1 MKIETATTPTS
12 TQTTASNQLKGT
24 KDEFLKLF
32 MAQLQHQDP
41 LDPSSGADMV
51 AQLAQFS
58 SVEQQAQTNQQL
70 QDLAA
75 AQSSTASASL
85 SSLVGRQCDAT
96 ASDFTIDAAGGAPP
110 PITLSSTGSM
120 KGASLVI
127 TDDNGKEVR
136 RIPAPDAKSA
146 TLAWDGKDAAG
157 NPVQPGKYHITVDG
171 GASPVTASW
180 HGRIDAVELTPD
192 GPRLRMGDVLLTPAS
207 ITTIGATTSN
217 VIPNLG
223 ALQ

>member
-1 MKIETATTPTS
+1 MKIQTATTPTPS
-12 TQTTASNQLKGT
+12 TQTTASGQLQGT

-58 SVEQQAQTNQQL
+58 SVEQQTQTNQAL
-70 QDLAA
+70 QDLVA

-85 SSLVGRQCDAT
+85 SGLVGRQCDAT
-96 ASDFTIDAAGGAPP
+96 AGDFTIDAAGGAPP
-110 PITLSSTGSM
+110 PLSLTSTGSM
-120 KGASLVI
+120 KGASVVI
-127 TDDNGKEVR
+127 TDDSGKEIR
-136 RIPAPDAKSA
+136 RLPVPDGKSA
-146 TLAWDGKDAAG
+146 TLQWDGKDASG
-157 NPVQPGKYHITVDG
+157 NPVQPGKYHVTVDG
-171 GASPVTASW
+171 AASPVTATW

-207 ITTIGATTSN
+207 ISTIGATTN
-217 VIPNLG
+217 TIANLG